1 MGGMTGQY
9 VFEFVLALAV
19 LIITHEFGHF
29 LACRLFKIEVEEFGI
44 GLPPRLFRLFRL
56 GKTEFTL
63 NWIPLGGFVRPKG
76 ENDPSIPGGL
86 AAARPLTRIGVA
98 LAGPLANL
106 LLAVFVYAIMIGLV
120 GLPDPQRANVVEV
133 KGVLPDSPAY
143 YAGLQLGDVILSING
158 EAVHSVEQ
166 ARDLIYQ
173 NLDQPVIVEYQRGN
187 EVLASTM
194 TPLSSRSPQEGA
206 TGVHLGAPTRPA
218 SFWEAI
224 GHGVRLTYTHI
235 AMLFT
240 LTGQLL
246 TGRLPSSGA
255 EIVGPIGMGR
265 IYVGMRELAPIAGT
279 LRIINVLS
287 FLTNVTITLAL
298 LNLLPIP
305 ALDGG
310 RVLLALPELILRRRL
325 NPKVETALVASTFLL
340 LLGLMMLVS
349 LQDLLTLR

>member
-1 MGGMTGQY
+1 MGDMTTQY
-9 VFEFVLALAV
+9 VFEFILALAA
-19 LIITHEFGHF
+19 LILTHEFGHF
-29 LACRLFKIEVEEFGI
+29 LACRLFRIEVEEFGI
-44 GLPPRLFRLFRL
+44 GFPPRVLRLFRL

-76 ENDPSIPGGL
+76 ENDPSVPGGL
-86 AAARPLTRIGVA
+86 AAAPPLARIGVA

-106 LLAVFVYAIMIGLV
+106 LLAVLVYALIIGLV
-120 GLPDPQRANVVEV
+120 GVPDLQRANIVEV
-133 KGVLPDSPAY
+133 KGVLPNSPAY
-143 YAGLQLGDVILSING
+143 YAGLQLGDIILSIDG

-173 NLDQPVIVEYQRGN
+173 NLDQPVTIEYQRGDK
-187 EVLASTM
+187 VVPVTL
-194 TPLSSRSPQEGA
+194 TPLSSRAPQEGA
-206 TGVHLGAPTRPA
+206 TGIHMGTPTRPA
-218 SFWEAI
+218 KLGEAL
-224 GHGVRLTYTHI
+224 GQGFRLTYTHI
-235 AMLFT
+235 SMLFT

-265 IYVGMRELAPIAGT
+265 LYIGMRELAPVAGI

-310 RVLLALPELILRRRL
+310 RVVLALPELILRRRL
-325 NPKVETALVASTFLL
+325 NPKVETALIASTFLL
-340 LLGLMMLVS
+340 LLGFMILVS